1 MKRIRVAVWVSAV
14 LGTAA
19 IAQEIGY
26 VERFSLAQD
35 REAALQELVPGTDDD
50 YFYRA
55 LHAQNSGERDR
66 FKEIMARW
74 QRDRDGELV
83 RPARELRDRQ
93 ALLDYEREPQATLDY
108 LRREL
113 GLNFAHARRTEKR
126 VSRAPS
132 HFDNAA
138 LAPDALREH
147 ALRDPRSLEDLSDE
161 GLAFVAAAKLTDDQR
176 RSLLA
181 RLRRPDLPN
190 LVDLVAADLAA
201 RGSRG
206 FGHHP
211 VHAQMTLSQL
221 DDLLRRM
228 PRLRNEQAF
237 ALAYLA
243 ALVPA
248 DEVDLD
254 TDAAARQ
261 AYFERLWAYASTLE
275 PAHNSLKVNVLYNRL
290 RHDLTQGVFD
300 RARFLEY
307 LKLPRQV
314 STLRPEFLER
324 VPHANQIARL
334 DQDFKLI
341 ALPPVPQ
348 EEPLVR
354 RFLLEFFKQDKDY
367 RAFETYLRD
376 DVLKPLFA
384 EAKIVNGIGEPQQW
398 VPLLTPAAYARLK
411 ERVDIDF
418 AETNPLEFS
427 TDAPVRLA
435 AALKNVPTLLVK
447 IYEINTFNY
456 YRETGRP
463 LNLAINLDGLV
474 ASVSRRIEYA
484 EPAERRHTQ
493 TFEFPEIQKRG
504 VYVVELIGNGK
515 SSRALVQKGRL
526 DVLQEVTAAGHAFTV
541 FDEIG
546 KRVTDASGWLGGRAF
561 AAAKDGRIIVP
572 FSTAPGTEHLI
583 VRHGDFAT
591 RVAFDHLAERYE
603 LSAGIYVER
612 EALIRRERA
621 QIAVRPNL
629 RLNGQPVS
637 VKLLKEV
644 RLTVQAIDLQG
655 LVTTKEFPALTLRED
670 AETVQEILVPEQ
682 TVALDVT
689 LHAEIQNI
697 SVNQKQKLSHTAHFA
712 LNEMER
718 TPLTR
723 ALYFGRDVDGHYAD
737 LRGKNGEPLAGE
749 PIHLQL
755 RHRYFQSDTIS
766 AHLKTDK
773 NGRVRLGALDGVRS
787 LSITSSDG
795 VSGSWQPLHDVCTL
809 PEALHG
815 RAGDT
820 LRVALPP
827 GADPAATLLETR
839 RGRFVKEWNAALAV
853 KDGFLELRGLPA
865 GDYSL
870 WLAEPAREIAV
881 RMTQGESRDGFVVGS
896 RRALE
901 LPRLKPLAV
910 TAVTPGK
917 QTIEIRLA
925 NVTPFVRVH
934 VVATRYQ
941 PAYDLF
947 ARLGATAAARP
958 LCQPWQSAR
967 AFYESGRD
975 IGDEYRYILDRQQA
989 RTFPGNMLER
999 PGLLLNPWALRTTD
1013 SDKERLKAGGAY
1025 AGRAAREAK
1034 ADGRGAAV
1042 PAERGGAGTTEGFAS
1057 LDFLRQPAVTL
1068 LNLVPDKSGTLSI
1081 PREALKGLP
1090 CLRVLAV
1097 DPTAT
1102 VLACAYLE
1110 DTPVETRDLR
1120 LADGLEPAKPFAE
1133 QKLITP
1139 LQAGETVAVADL
1151 AAARFKVFGTVADL
1165 YRLLATLN
1173 PDPTFAEFDFVAKW
1187 DKLDE
1192 AEQRRLYS
1200 KYACHELH
1208 LFLYHKDPR
1217 FYEAVVAPALA
1228 NKKDKTFIDHWL
1240 LGDDLSGFLEP
1251 WRFGRLN
1258 AAERA
1263 LLGKRLRAKALSL
1276 ARDARERADL
1286 TPPDMEAFNRRFDTA
1301 IQAGAL
1307 EDEATATEILA
1318 RENAQDPFDTAP
1330 SKPKSAGAPQALRA
1344 ARQEA
1349 APAPS
1354 AAFDQVMTV
1363 KSPVILKNMYASA
1376 RDTGTRQA
1384 KKRDES
1390 VSGLED
1396 KDDIPVFLEELSA
1409 ERDQGRRFFQKLD
1422 KTQEWAENNYWHQP
1436 IERQIATL
1444 VADNGF
1450 WADYAMH
1457 DGRTPFLSKALLET
1471 TSSFTEMMLALA
1483 VLQVPFEAGAHTEQV
1498 EGASYTL
1505 KAASPLLLF
1514 HREIRESARAKEA
1527 DSVLVAQRFFR
1538 ADDRA
1543 RFENE
1548 KKFDKWVTDEFLP
1561 QVVYGTHVVLT
1572 NPTGEPQ
1579 ALNAL
1584 LQIPVGSI
1592 PVNAGFTSKGVYLV
1606 LEPYATQTLEYF
1618 FTFPATGRF
1627 AHYPVTLAKEG
1638 RVIGAAEPFTFNVV
1652 ERLSRAD
1659 TESWAWLSQNG
1670 TAEQVYAFL
1679 DKANIHRLDLNEI
1692 AWRMKDKA
1700 FFKTVISLLEARHIY
1715 HDTLWSYGILH
1726 NEPTVIRPFLQH
1738 SSFATRCGLW
1748 LESPLL
1754 SLNPVERFVYQHLEY
1769 APLVNPRAHQVGAQR
1784 TILNPAFLRQY
1795 QHFMTVLRYKPRLSA
1810 ADTLAVA
1817 YYMALQDRVAEALET
1832 FGRVK
1837 RDEIT
1842 EKLQYDY
1849 LAAYLAFYTGDL
1861 ERARALAKAHANEGV
1876 ARWRDRFAQVL
1887 AQLDEIAGSGSGATP
1902 VNAESRDQ
1910 AQGALAA
1917 TEPTLELLVEA
1928 GRIQLDTRNVAEVT
1942 LNFYPMDIELLFS
1955 RNPFLQEGA
1964 AQFAF
1969 IRPVASRTVAVAAG
1983 QKRTTAELPPEFA
1996 TKNVM
2001 VEALAGGVRK
2011 TQAYYANTLRVQMIE
2026 SYGQL
2031 VVTQAET
2038 GKPVPGAYVK
2048 VYARVSGGAV
2058 NFIKDGYTD
2067 LRGRFDYVSLNTDE
2081 ANQAERL
2088 AVLVM
2093 SDAFGAVVR
2102 ETQPPKR

>member
-1 MKRIRVAVWVSAV
+1 
-14 LGTAA
+14 
-19 IAQEIGY
+19 
-26 VERFSLAQD
+26 
-35 REAALQELVPGTDDD
+35 
-50 YFYRA
+50 
-55 LHAQNSGERDR
+55 
-66 FKEIMARW
+66 
-74 QRDRDGELV
+74 
-83 RPARELRDRQ
+83 
-93 ALLDYEREPQATLDY
+93 
-108 LRREL
+108 
-113 GLNFAHARRTEKR
+113 
-126 VSRAPS
+126 
-132 HFDNAA
+132 
-138 LAPDALREH
+138 
-147 ALRDPRSLEDLSDE
+147 
-161 GLAFVAAAKLTDDQR
+161 
-176 RSLLA
+176 
-181 RLRRPDLPN
+181 
-190 LVDLVAADLAA
+190 
-201 RGSRG
+201 
-206 FGHHP
+206 
-211 VHAQMTLSQL
+211 
-221 DDLLRRM
+221 
-228 PRLRNEQAF
+228 
-237 ALAYLA
+237 
-243 ALVPA
+243 
-248 DEVDLD
+248 
-254 TDAAARQ
+254 
-261 AYFERLWAYASTLE
+261 
-275 PAHNSLKVNVLYNRL
+275 
-290 RHDLTQGVFD
+290 
-300 RARFLEY
+300 
-307 LKLPRQV
+307 
-314 STLRPEFLER
+314 
-324 VPHANQIARL
+324 
-334 DQDFKLI
+334 
-341 ALPPVPQ
+341 
-348 EEPLVR
+348 
-354 RFLLEFFKQDKDY
+354 
-367 RAFETYLRD
+367 
-376 DVLKPLFA
+376 
-384 EAKIVNGIGEPQQW
+384 
-398 VPLLTPAAYARLK
+398 
-411 ERVDIDF
+411 
-418 AETNPLEFS
+418 
-427 TDAPVRLA
+427 
-435 AALKNVPTLLVK
+435 
-447 IYEINTFNY
+447 
-456 YRETGRP
+456 
-463 LNLAINLDGLV
+463 
-474 ASVSRRIEYA
+474 
-484 EPAERRHTQ
+484 
-493 TFEFPEIQKRG
+493 
-504 VYVVELIGNGK
+504 
-515 SSRALVQKGRL
+515 
-526 DVLQEVTAAGHAFTV
+526 
-541 FDEIG
+541 
-546 KRVTDASGWLGGRAF
+546 
-561 AAAKDGRIIVP
+561 
-572 FSTAPGTEHLI
+572 
-583 VRHGDFAT
+583 
-591 RVAFDHLAERYE
+591 
-603 LSAGIYVER
+603 
-612 EALIRRERA
+612 
-621 QIAVRPNL
+621 
-629 RLNGQPVS
+629 
-637 VKLLKEV
+637 
-644 RLTVQAIDLQG
+644 
-655 LVTTKEFPALTLRED
+655 
-670 AETVQEILVPEQ
+670 
-682 TVALDVT
+682 
-689 LHAEIQNI
+689 
-697 SVNQKQKLSHTAHFA
+697 
-712 LNEMER
+712 
-718 TPLTR
+718 
-723 ALYFGRDVDGHYAD
+723 
-737 LRGKNGEPLAGE
+737 
-749 PIHLQL
+749 
-755 RHRYFQSDTIS
+755 
-766 AHLKTDK
+766 
-773 NGRVRLGALDGVRS
+773 
-787 LSITSSDG
+787 
-795 VSGSWQPLHDVCTL
+795 
-809 PEALHG
+809 
-815 RAGDT
+815 
-820 LRVALPP
+820 
-827 GADPAATLLETR
+827 
-839 RGRFVKEWNAALAV
+839 
-853 KDGFLELRGLPA
+853 
-865 GDYSL
+865 
-870 WLAEPAREIAV
+870 
-881 RMTQGESRDGFVVGS
+881 
-896 RRALE
+896 
-901 LPRLKPLAV
+901 
-910 TAVTPGK
+910 
-917 QTIEIRLA
+917 
-925 NVTPFVRVH
+925 
-934 VVATRYQ
+934 
-941 PAYDLF
+941 
-947 ARLGATAAARP
+947 
-958 LCQPWQSAR
+958 
-967 AFYESGRD
+967 
-975 IGDEYRYILDRQQA
+975 
-989 RTFPGNMLER
+989 
-999 PGLLLNPWALRTTD
+999 
-1013 SDKERLKAGGAY
+1013 
-1025 AGRAAREAK
+1025 
-1034 ADGRGAAV
+1034 
-1042 PAERGGAGTTEGFAS
+1042 
-1057 LDFLRQPAVTL
+1057 
-1068 LNLVPDKSGTLSI
+1068 
-1081 PREALKGLP
+1081 
-1090 CLRVLAV
+1090 
-1097 DPTAT
+1097 
-1102 VLACAYLE
+1102 
-1110 DTPVETRDLR
+1110 
-1120 LADGLEPAKPFAE
+1120 
-1133 QKLITP
+1133 
-1139 LQAGETVAVADL
+1139 
-1151 AAARFKVFGTVADL
+1151 
-1165 YRLLATLN
+1165 
-1173 PDPTFAEFDFVAKW
+1173 
-1187 DKLDE
+1187 
-1192 AEQRRLYS
+1192 
-1200 KYACHELH
+1200 LH

-1240 LGDDLSGFLEP
+1240 LGNDLSGFLEP

-1286 TPPDMEAFNRRFDTA
+1286 TPLDMEAFNRRFDTA

-1307 EDEATATEILA
+1307 EDATTATEIS
-1318 RENAQDPFDTAP
+1318 AP
-1330 SKPKSAGAPQALRA
+1330 SKPKPAGAPQALRA

-1354 AAFDQVMTV
+1354 VAVDAAVAV
-1363 KSPVILKNMYASA
+1363 KSPVILKNIYGST
-1376 RDTGTRQA
+1376 RESGTRQA
-1384 KKRDES
+1384 KKRDGP
-1390 VSGLED
+1390 VSELED
-1396 KDDIPVFLEELSA
+1396 KGDIPVFLEELSA

-1436 IERQIATL
+1436 IERQVAAL

-1457 DGRTPFLSKALLET
+1457 DGRTPFLSKALLEA

-1652 ERLSRAD
+1652 ERMSRAD

-1700 FFKTVISLLEARHIY
+1700 FFKTVISLLEARHMY

-1726 NEPTVIRPFLQH
+1726 NEPAVIRPFLQH

-1754 SLNPVERFVYQHLEY
+1754 SLNPVARFVYQHLEY

-1795 QHFMTVLRYKPRLSA
+1795 QHFMAVLRYKPRLSA

-1849 LAAYLAFYTGDL
+1849 LAAYLDFYTGDL

-1964 AQFAF
+1964 AQVAF

-2048 VYARVSGGAV
+2048 VYARAGGGAV